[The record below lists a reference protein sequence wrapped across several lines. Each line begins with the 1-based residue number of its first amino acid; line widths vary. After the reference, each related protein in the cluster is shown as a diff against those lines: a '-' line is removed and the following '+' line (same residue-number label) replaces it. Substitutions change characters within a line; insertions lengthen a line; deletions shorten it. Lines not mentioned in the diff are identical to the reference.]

1 MCLPVFTVFLVVIVA
16 MLSTCRTDLPRY
28 LVFSNG
34 RQVHD
39 MMDLDGFD
47 WNRMVSFY
55 LGCSYTFEDAL
66 VDSRIPLRHLEEK
79 KSVSMF
85 LSNIQCYNAQDMV
98 DNCFMFVSMRP
109 IHKDQIQKAFEITSR
124 HPKSHGAPIHI
135 GNPALIGIKELS
147 QPDLGDA
154 IQIKEDEVAL
164 FWACGC
170 TGQKALESLSK
181 Y

>member
-1 MCLPVFTVFLVVIVA
+1 MVIVSV
-16 MLSTCRTDLPRY
+16 LSTCRTDLPRY

-47 WNRMVSFY
+47 WNQMVSFY
-55 LGCSYTFEDAL
+55 LGCSYSFEDAL
-66 VDSRIPLRHLEEK
+66 VASGVPLRHLQEK

-85 LSNIQCYNAQDMV
+85 LSSILCYKVQDMV
-98 DNCFMFVSMRP
+98 NNCFTIVSMRP

-135 GNPALIGIKELS
+135 GNPALIGISDLS
-147 QPDLGDA
+147 QPDQGDA
-154 IQIKEDEVAL
+154 MEIKEDEVAM
-164 FWACGC
+164 FWGCGC

-181 Y
+181 YWIS